1 MWRRQLFL
9 STQIAIYPRCY
20 SLNELSN
27 DDDLVFTLRKILWL
41 PFSES
46 ISNHSFSQEKCLWV
60 KRLPTTKLIDFTLI
74 EKVDY
79 ELSNKESSIFFLL
92 NVFRYGNTSLAIPW
106 TLLEKLRK
114 EIKIR
119 TVFMTQIVVS
129 RDKEL
134 KMFIINQKVISIFQK
149 SHKFEESVKA
159 KQFNQNSIQISILH
173 NRKSLP
179 NKPKQESWINLVYVH
194 THTVTARCV
203 LYTERNVMGRCVSWL
218 HTDTRVR
225 SQRISHSKKNTV
237 FHKWMYNRRMF
248 PIGCRVLYTQQMI
261 FKR

>member
-60 KRLPTTKLIDFTLI
+60 KRLPTTKLIDFTLR

-119 TVFMTQIVVS
+119 TVFMTKIVIS

-134 KMFIINQKVISIFQK
+134 KMFIIDQKVIWK
-149 SHKFEESVKA
+149 
-159 KQFNQNSIQISILH
+159 
-173 NRKSLP
+173 
-179 NKPKQESWINLVYVH
+179 Y
-194 THTVTARCV
+194 
-203 LYTERNVMGRCVSWL
+203 
-218 HTDTRVR
+218 
-225 SQRISHSKKNTV
+225 
-237 FHKWMYNRRMF
+237 
-248 PIGCRVLYTQQMI
+248 
-261 FKR
+261 